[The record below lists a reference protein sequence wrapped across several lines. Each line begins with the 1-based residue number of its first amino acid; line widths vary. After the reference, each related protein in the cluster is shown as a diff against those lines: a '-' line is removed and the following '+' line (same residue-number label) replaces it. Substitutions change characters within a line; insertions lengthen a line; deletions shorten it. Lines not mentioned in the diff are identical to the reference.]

1 MKNIILALLMLGLSS
16 LASAQDD
23 TKTMELLT
31 DAMNVYKDSIGQ
43 DYGLAG
49 LVRHDDKISR
59 YAIGIAGEGVRMTTD
74 KVFNIGSLTKTF
86 TAVLVM
92 QEVEKGTLKLNDS
105 IGTYFDDNPNADPA
119 ITIEELLLHRS
130 GLGEVVVDSLFNNAF
145 LDPAFEY
152 NYTFLY
158 NKIPNPKG
166 VRGKKYD
173 YCNTNYLLLG
183 YILEYVTDR
192 PYDELLKERIF
203 GPCGMKNTYAYFSKA
218 IPNTAHPMYYGE
230 DMNEYCSFH
239 FYQNYSFS
247 AGGISST
254 MDDLVKFFENLY
266 EKNTLV
272 TRETFAQMVNFRDY
286 YGYGFERIIK
296 DTPVGRVDCYGHAGD
311 NISFALRNYYN
322 PKTKDLVIVF
332 ANHYGDPYSRKIA
345 TAIMKQL

>member
-1 MKNIILALLMLGLSS
+1 MKRIILALLLGFSGIVL
-16 LASAQDD
+16 AQDD
-23 TKTMELLT
+23 AKTSALLA
-31 DAMNVYKDSIGQ
+31 DAMNVYRDSIQ
-43 DYGLAG
+43 QKYGLAA
-49 LVRHDDKISR
+49 LVRHNGKISR
-59 YAIGIAGEGVRMTTD
+59 HAIGIAGEGIAMTPD

-92 QEVEKGTLKLNDS
+92 QEVEKGSLKLSDS
-105 IGTYFDDNPNADPA
+105 IGKFFDENPNADLT

-130 GLGEVVVDSLFNNAF
+130 GLGEVVVDSIFNQAF

-158 NKIPNPKG
+158 NKIPKPAG
-166 VRGKKYD
+166 LRGEKYN

-183 YILEYVTDR
+183 YILEYITDK
-192 PYDELLKERIF
+192 PYDELLKERVF
-203 GPCGMKNTYAYFSKA
+203 DPCGMKNTYAYFSKA
-218 IPNTAHPMYYGE
+218 IPNTAHPMYEGE
-230 DMNEYCSFH
+230 DLIEYCSFH
-239 FYQNYSFS
+239 FYKNYSFS

-272 TRETFAQMVNFRDY
+272 TPETFAKMVTFRDY
-286 YGYGFERIIK
+286 YGYGFEKIIK
-296 DTPVGRVDCYGHAGD
+296 DTTAGRVDCYGHAGD

-322 PKTKDLVIVF
+322 PNTKDLVIVF

-345 TAIMKQL
+345 TVIMKQL